1 MRFAKTKKFCGL
13 LALAAV
19 LSLCSCME
27 QNTPEVSTDALYN
40 SDKSV
45 SISSARMLGESADV
59 LRSEVA
65 EEVPSE
71 VLLALYKQLR
81 ESGRLPSLSMS
92 NGYEYTDGVKRERDY
107 SIFNNLLEM
116 SKAGVTYS
124 IGSIGRSGKY
134 LTSSQLNTVLGF
146 QPRRVGASSQQFEI
160 RVYPLTS
167 GIEYTIHSTGPY
179 AGVLGEGVLSKSTSK
194 QHYVCLFPVKQSGMN
209 YMGKNCKLDVDL
221 NGRFKIINPNALL
234 LSYYHLAQLRSSDY
248 RVMEISSYNQA
259 EFNSEVNDEDPRY
272 RNQLFTIEPNKP
284 FKIKDVEY
292 LDEKDNLIGD
302 VTDVRAQ
309 RSSTVEKIYTNAT
322 NSYREVTVTFADT
335 ELKESS
341 GYNEYTDFKYSIPD
355 IDKYCLNTP
364 EVFRGSL
371 QKKPS
376 IDAPKLSRYKE
387 RQTIYRSLKDIAF
400 RVEIPAKSRVTVRY
414 TIPKYYVRCPY
425 KLTLALKD
433 DSNVRVTVYGYWSG
447 DVHSTA
453 DAEDPELIVET
464 SSAAKGGA
472 SVKSYRLPISLI
484 KSGRTI
490 KTSMLKQL

>member
-27 QNTPEVSTDALYN
+27 QNTPKVSAEALRD
-40 SDKSV
+40 SGELSSK
-45 SISSARMLGESADV
+45 SSAPMLVESADV
-59 LRSEVA
+59 SRAEVT

-81 ESGRLPSLSMS
+81 ESGRLPLLLMS
-92 NGYEYTDGVKRERDY
+92 NGYEYTDGVRRERDY
-107 SIFNNLLEM
+107 SIFNNLLQM
-116 SKAGVTYS
+116 SRAGITYS
-124 IGSIGRSGKY
+124 IGSVGRSGKY

-146 QPRRVGASSQQFEI
+146 QPRRAGATSQQFEI

-221 NGRFKIINPNALL
+221 NGRFKIINPVAML

-259 EFNSEVNDEDPRY
+259 EFNSEVNDDDPRY

-284 FKIKDVEY
+284 FEIIGVEY

-309 RSSTVEKIYTNAT
+309 RSTTVECSYTNPT
-322 NSYREVTVTFADT
+322 SVYREQTVTFEAVDL
-335 ELKESS
+335 EENSN
-341 GYNEYTDFKYSIPD
+341 YDEYTDFKYAIVN
-355 IDKYCLNTP
+355 IDKFTLRTP
-364 EVFRGSL
+364 EVFDGSL

-376 IDAPKLSRYKE
+376 INAPKLSHYKE
-387 RQTIYRSLKDIAF
+387 RQTIYRSLKEIVF

-414 TIPKYYVRCPY
+414 SIPKYYVRCPY
-425 KLTLALKD
+425 KLTLALRD
-433 DSNVRVTVYGYWSG
+433 DSNVRVAVYGYWSG
-447 DVHSTA
+447 DVHSMA
-453 DAEDPELIVET
+453 DAEDPEIIVET
-464 SSAAKGGA
+464 SSGTK
-472 SVKSYRLPISLI
+472 KTYRLPISLI
-484 KSGRTI
+484 ESGRTI
-490 KTSMLKQL
+490 KTSMLQQL

>member
-1 MRFAKTKKFCGL
+1 MSFAKTKKFCGL

-27 QNTPEVSTDALYN
+27 QNIPEVSTEALYN

-45 SISSARMLGESADV
+45 SKSSARMLGESADV

-81 ESGRLPSLSMS
+81 ESGRLPLLSMS

-107 SIFNNLLEM
+107 SIYNNLLEM

-134 LTSSQLNTVLGF
+134 LTSSRLNTVLGF

-160 RVYPLTS
+160 RVYPFTS
-167 GIEYTIHSTGPY
+167 GIEYTIHSTGQY
-179 AGVLGEGVLSKSTSK
+179 VGVLGEGVLNNSTSK
-194 QHYVCLFPVKQSGMN
+194 QHYACLFPVKASGMN
-209 YMGKNCKLDVDL
+209 YMGKNCKLDVDV
-221 NGRFKIINPNALL
+221 NGCFKIINPDAML
-234 LSYYHLAQLRSSDY
+234 LSYYRFAQLRSSDY

>member
-1 MRFAKTKKFCGL
+1 MSFAKTKKFCGL

-27 QNTPEVSTDALYN
+27 QNIPEVSTEALYN

-45 SISSARMLGESADV
+45 SKSSARMLGESADV

-81 ESGRLPSLSMS
+81 ESGRLPLLSMS

-107 SIFNNLLEM
+107 SIYNNLLEM

-134 LTSSQLNTVLGF
+134 LTSSRLNTVLGF

-160 RVYPLTS
+160 RVYPFTS
-167 GIEYTIHSTGPY
+167 GIEYTIHSTGQY
-179 AGVLGEGVLSKSTSK
+179 VGVLGEGVLNNSTSK
-194 QHYVCLFPVKQSGMN
+194 QHYACLFPVKASGMN
-209 YMGKNCKLDVDL
+209 YMGKNCKLDVDV
-221 NGRFKIINPNALL
+221 NGCFKIINPDAML
-234 LSYYHLAQLRSSDY
+234 LSYYRFAQLRSSDY

-259 EFNSEVNDEDPRY
+259 EFNSEVNDDDPRY
-272 RNQLFTIEPNKP
+272 RNQLFTIEPNEL
-284 FKIKDVEY
+284 FEIKGVEY

-309 RSSTVEKIYTNAT
+309 RSTTVECSYTNPT
-322 NSYREVTVTFADT
+322 SVYREETVTFEAVDL
-335 ELKESS
+335 EENSN
-341 GYNEYTDFKYSIPD
+341 YDEYTDFKYAIVN
-355 IDKYCLNTP
+355 IDKFTLKTP
-364 EVFRGSL
+364 EVFGGSL

-376 IDAPKLSRYKE
+376 INAPKLSHYKE

-414 TIPKYYVRCPY
+414 SIPKYYVRCPY

-433 DSNVRVTVYGYWSG
+433 DSNVRVAVYGYWSG
-447 DVHSTA
+447 DVHSMA
-453 DAEDPELIVET
+453 DAEDPEIIVET
-464 SSAAKGGA
+464 SSGTK
-472 SVKSYRLPISLI
+472 KSYRLPISLI
-484 KSGRTI
+484 ESGRTI
-490 KTSMLKQL
+490 KTSMLQLL

>member
-1 MRFAKTKKFCGL
+1 MSFAKTKKFCGL

-27 QNTPEVSTDALYN
+27 QNIPEVSTEALYN

-45 SISSARMLGESADV
+45 SKSSARMLGESADV

-81 ESGRLPSLSMS
+81 ESGRLPLLSMS

-107 SIFNNLLEM
+107 SIYNNLLEM

-134 LTSSQLNTVLGF
+134 LTSSRLNTVLGF

-160 RVYPLTS
+160 RVYPFTS
-167 GIEYTIHSTGPY
+167 GIEYTIHSTGQY
-179 AGVLGEGVLSKSTSK
+179 VGVLGEGVLNNSTSK
-194 QHYVCLFPVKQSGMN
+194 QHYACLFPVKASGMN
-209 YMGKNCKLDVDL
+209 YMGKNCKLDVDV
-221 NGRFKIINPNALL
+221 NGCFKIINPDAML
-234 LSYYHLAQLRSSDY
+234 LSYYRFAQLRSSDY

-259 EFNSEVNDEDPRY
+259 EFNSEVNDDDPRY
-272 RNQLFTIEPNKP
+272 RNQLFTIEPNEL
-284 FKIKDVEY
+284 FEIKGVEY

-309 RSSTVEKIYTNAT
+309 RSTTVECSYTNPT
-322 NSYREVTVTFADT
+322 SVYREETVTFEAVDL
-335 ELKESS
+335 EENSN
-341 GYNEYTDFKYSIPD
+341 YDEYTDFKYAIVN
-355 IDKYCLNTP
+355 IDKFTLKTP
-364 EVFRGSL
+364 EVFGGSL

-376 IDAPKLSRYKE
+376 INAPKLSHYKE

-414 TIPKYYVRCPY
+414 SIPKYYVRCPY
-425 KLTLALKD
+425 KLTLALRD
-433 DSNVRVTVYGYWSG
+433 DSNVRVAVYGYWSG
-447 DVHSTA
+447 DVHSMA
-453 DAEDPELIVET
+453 DAEDPEIIVET
-464 SSAAKGGA
+464 SSGTK
-472 SVKSYRLPISLI
+472 KSYRLPISLI
-484 KSGRTI
+484 ESGRTI
-490 KTSMLKQL
+490 KTSMLQLL